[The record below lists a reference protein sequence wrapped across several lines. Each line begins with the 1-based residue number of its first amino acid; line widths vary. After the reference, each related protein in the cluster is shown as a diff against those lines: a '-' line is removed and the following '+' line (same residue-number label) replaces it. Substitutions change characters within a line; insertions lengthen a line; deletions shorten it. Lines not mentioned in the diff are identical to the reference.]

1 MKKSKASM
9 QSVADE
15 LKISKVTVSK
25 ALNDKEGVSES
36 LRERIKEIAKQQDYT
51 ISRIAANKVKKIG
64 VIMNTRFASENGE
77 GKMYLRMYENIVH
90 ELAERNYSSIMLTPS
105 LSTVDTD
112 IALITDDK
120 LFDGIIILG
129 LLENGV
135 RERLKEISIPKIYVD
150 MYDRTQQSDSVVTEN
165 FYSVYDL
172 TKYVIDVGHN
182 EIGFVGTIQATTS
195 ITDRYL
201 GFKRALYERQLRIEE
216 QWIIPDR
223 TLEGESI
230 ELQLP
235 KEMPSAFIC
244 NCDETAFRLV
254 RVLTEN
260 GYAVPDDISVA
271 SFDNDIFAEI
281 CIPKLTTVAVN
292 AKDIADNVA
301 KLMKKNIERPS
312 KKHETLRVKGQ
323 IIFRDSVKEMK
334 AYEKE

>member
-1 MKKSKASM
+1 MKKRKASM
-9 QSVADE
+9 QSIADE

-25 ALNDKEGVSES
+25 ALNDKDGVSEG
-36 LRERIKEIAKQQDYT
+36 LRKKIKEIAKQQDYAISST
-51 ISRIAANKVKKIG
+51 IASKVKKIG
-64 VIMNTRFASENGE
+64 VIMNVRFASENGE
-77 GKMYLRMYENIVH
+77 SKMYLRMYENIVR
-90 ELAERNYSSIMLTPS
+90 ELAERNYSSIMLTSS

-112 IALITDDK
+112 IALITEDK

-135 RERLKEISIPKIYVD
+135 RERLKEVSLPKIYVD
-150 MYDRTQQSDSVVTEN
+150 MYDRTQQSDSVVMEN
-165 FYSVYDL
+165 FYSAYDL
-172 TKYVIDVGHN
+172 TKYLIDVGHH

-260 GYAVPDDISVA
+260 GYAVPDDISVT

-281 CIPKLTTVAVN
+281 CTPKLTTVAVN
-292 AKDIADNVA
+292 TQDIADNVA
-301 KLMKKNIERPS
+301 KLMKKNIEKPS